1 MSVSRIET
9 VIQFVT
15 DQQVSSRWYAK
26 LLDLEPRPYDAPYF
40 KFDEHATLR
49 HSAGAARDTQ

>member
-1 MSVSRIET
+1 MRVSRIET

-26 LLDLEPRPYDAPYF
+26 LLDNIVGLTDNSKGGMPGQRA
-40 KFDEHATLR
+40 
-49 HSAGAARDTQ
+49 